1 MTDAPLMH
9 GFPPTQESQVSLA
22 NWRTAPFN
30 RWAFQ
35 HVREIVPSAEIAND
49 PEQVWRLPSAPMDLA
64 GLRIDGEMD
73 LHRFLVATD
82 TDGLVILDRGRIVA
96 EAYANGMTAGTPHI
110 LMSVSKSMLGIL
122 AGILSASGTLDL
134 EAPVTRYVPEVAAT
148 AYKGATIRQL
158 LDMRAGILFD
168 ENYLATSGPII
179 AYRKATNWN
188 PLEPGE
194 TASDLRS
201 FYPTLAESD
210 GPHGGR
216 FHYVSPNT
224 DLLGWAIERAA
235 GERYADLMSRL
246 LWQPLGAERSA
257 YITVDRLGAP
267 RCAGGFCATARDL
280 ARVGQLIV
288 QDGRRGARQA
298 IPEAWIEDVQKNG
311 DRAAWDAGDF
321 VPYYAGLPIHYRSK
335 WYVLN
340 GQSSSGGAPLLFGMG
355 VNGQNLFV
363 DRRNEIVIAKLSSH
377 AMPMDEG
384 RIALTMR
391 GIERIRALLATS

>member
-9 GFPPTQESQVSLA
+9 GFPPAAAGQVTLG

-35 HVREIVPSAEIAND
+35 HVREIVPSADIAND
-49 PEQVWRLPSAPMDLA
+49 PEQVWRLPSAPADLA

-73 LHRFLVATD
+73 LHGFLVATD
-82 TDGLVILDRGRIVA
+82 TDALVILHRGRIVA
-96 EAYANGMTAGTPHI
+96 ETYANGMTAATPHI

-122 AGILSASGTLDL
+122 AGILAANGILDL
-134 EAPVTRYVPEVAAT
+134 EAPVASLVPEVAGT
-148 AYKGATIRQL
+148 AYKGATLRQL

-179 AYRKATNWN
+179 AYRKSTNWN

-194 TASDLRS
+194 KPTDLRS
-201 FYPTLAESD
+201 FYPNLAESD

-246 LWQPLGAERSA
+246 VWQPLGAERSA

-280 ARVGQLIV
+280 ARVGQLVV
-288 QDGRRGARQA
+288 QGGKRGARQV
-298 IPEAWIEDVQKNG
+298 IPEAWIEDVLKNG
-311 DRAAWDAGDF
+311 DRAAWDQGDF
-321 VPYYAGLPIHYRSK
+321 IPYYPGLPIHYRSK

-340 GQSSSGGAPLLFGMG
+340 GPSPMLFGMG

-363 DRRNEIVIAKLSSH
+363 DRKNEIVIAKFSSQ

-391 GIERIRALLATS
+391 GIERVRAFLQTA